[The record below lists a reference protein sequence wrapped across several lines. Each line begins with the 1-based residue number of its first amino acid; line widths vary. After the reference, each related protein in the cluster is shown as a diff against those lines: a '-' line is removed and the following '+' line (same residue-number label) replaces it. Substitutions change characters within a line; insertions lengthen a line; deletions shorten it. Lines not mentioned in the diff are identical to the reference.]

1 MTIPR
6 IQRVQFNNTLV
17 TQDTASA
24 LRQLEKRAE
33 RLTGTRLHI
42 SGPNPAQMDWES
54 VRTKAPGP
62 TKLPPEWSA
71 VPTGREVYLKLEIL
85 DDKEPAQSRVERQL
99 AMLWGIAVPL
109 GFTPFARWPLPVETA
124 EVFHFMGP
132 WDILM
137 DHMLGAGRGEAA
149 FAGFCGAAQADV
161 GAWEGDKQPERFVQ
175 SHLHRRGYNGG
186 ASEGVLGNATLGSMK
201 AAGFSGMPL
210 TEVAEALGKKGVP
223 QQRLPRKAVEGT
235 MEIPDTDFSIVSY
248 GQVRTTRTPKGAVLS
263 ISGPGRIVVDVRDT
277 A

>member
-1 MTIPR
+1 MTTPR

-17 TQDTASA
+17 TPDTASA

-42 SGPNPAQMDWES
+42 NGPDPAAMSWEK
-54 VRTKAPGP
+54 VRSAGGP
-62 TKLPPEWSA
+62 TGLPPEWSA
-71 VPTGREVYLKLEIL
+71 VPTGREIYLKLEIL
-85 DDKEPAQSRVERQL
+85 DDKEPAQSRMERQL

-109 GFTPFARWPLPVETA
+109 GFTPFSRYPLPGATT
-124 EVFHFMGP
+124 EVFHYMGP

-149 FAGFCGAAQADV
+149 WAGFCGAAQSDV
-161 GAWEGDKQPERFVQ
+161 GAWEGGKQTERFVQ
-175 SHLHRRGYNGG
+175 SHLHRLGYNAG
-186 ASEGVLGNATLGSMK
+186 AIDGVMGNATLASMK
-201 AAGFSGMPL
+201 AVGFSGMPL
-210 TEVAEALGKKGVP
+210 TEVAEAIGKKGTP
-223 QQRLPRKAVEGT
+223 EKRLPRKAVEGT
-235 MEIPDTDFSIVSY
+235 IEIPDTDFSIVSY
-248 GQVRTTRTPKGAVLS
+248 GQVRTARTPKGAVLS